1 MAQQLKTK
9 SLVNNSLDIE
19 WNEEVTKM
27 EHDLSQEE
35 QFFASDA
42 LRDFEFEDGEF
53 ELEESFT
60 IDRIID
66 DSPGGYREYLDDIDY
81 SALVLQ

>member
-9 SLVNNSLDIE
+9 SLINNSLDIE
-19 WNEEVTKM
+19 WTEEVAEM
-27 EHDLSQEE
+27 EHDLNRED

-53 ELEESFT
+53 ESEENFA
-60 IDRIID
+60 IDRFIN
-66 DSPGGYREYLDDIDY
+66 DSPGGYHEYLDDIDY